1 MKIPHFFSRCRNI
14 TLLGVLLASS
24 AVFMGEAFAAEPPI
38 HLAQAFYRP
47 MIMAPIVNSFRAIEV
62 QRHQSRTQLYRE
74 ALEVLKKNPAAAD
87 VKECPAGDPRPEEVC
102 IRVVKK
108 EEATPPPQP
117 IALSAPEAG
126 KKPVAVA
133 IVEKTP
139 TVSEPPLKTEK
150 ASPPPV
156 KQRKVAVLFG
166 NNGYPTPIPPLETPI
181 SDVQDIGRILQERF
195 GYEARIVRNAKKADV
210 VSALNQL
217 GLETSPADSVLVVYA
232 GHGYLMDD
240 TKMGYWIP
248 VDASVKSPA
257 NWVSN
262 TDISKF
268 LKNIQAKQ
276 VILVSDSCFSGSL
289 AREEKMS
296 VTLKK
301 VDRDRILDK
310 RSVLV
315 MSSGGE
321 EPVSDEGKEGHS
333 IFAWSLINALKS
345 AEALTPGVKIF
356 QVVKDEVVK
365 DYPQEPQ
372 YGAVLS
378 AGHMEG
384 GEYLFEMHGK

>member
-1 MKIPHFFSRCRNI
+1 MKNPRSSLRTKAALF
-14 TLLGVLLASS
+14 GALLAG
-24 AVFMGEAFAAEPPI
+24 AAMFMGEALAAEPPI
-38 HLAQAFYRP
+38 YLAQAFSRP
-47 MIMAPIVNSFRAIEV
+47 FIMAPIVNSFRAIEI

-74 ALEVLKKNPAAAD
+74 ALEVLRKNPAAAD
-87 VKECPAGDPRPEEVC
+87 VKECPAGDPVPEDVC
-102 IRVVKK
+102 IRVARKD
-108 EEATPPPQP
+108 EATPPPQP
-117 IALSAPEAG
+117 
-126 KKPVAVA
+126 VA
-133 IVEKTP
+133 
-139 TVSEPPLKTEK
+139 VSEPGALPVAPAGGLPAKVEK
-150 ASPPPV
+150 AVPPPV

-166 NNGYPTPIPPLETPI
+166 NNGYLTPIPPLETPI

-195 GYEARIVRNAKKADV
+195 GYDVRIVRDARKADV

-217 GLETSPADSVLVVYA
+217 GAEIGPDDSVLMFYA

-248 VDASVKSPA
+248 VDGSVTSPA

-268 LKNIQAKQ
+268 LKNIQARQ

-289 AREEKMS
+289 TREEKMS
-296 VTLKK
+296 DSSSD
-301 VDRDRILDK
+301 VDRGRILDK

-356 QVVKDEVVK
+356 QVVKNEVVK
-365 DYPQEPQ
+365 DYSQEPQ
-372 YGAVLS
+372 YGVVLS

-384 GEYLFEMHGK
+384 GEYLFETRNQ